1 MPPFDGSGLDVA
13 CANATQDAP
22 AILERAGL
30 NADPL
35 LEAFVRRL
43 MARRLS
49 ARFQTAHEA
58 LAVLELI
65 ETDRIAAARALSG
78 VAAPVVVAAIGSGPM
93 PVAMPA
99 NSDALSTHPVAA
111 AVSPPVAAM
120 ARRST
125 EITHVEHVAGMR
137 PARRRMWWAGSLAA
151 ALITVVGWSAG
162 IRPDARAPRIDASLS
177 SVDIDAAR
185 ATPQLPPSF
194 EAPVIPAPIAAVVS
208 PVPAGPAPMVAHRR
222 TAKRTAGVTPSMTR
236 TDVVAP
242 SVARTAVVPVVLEP
256 EHVNAPD
263 VATAGVL
270 AARYVAVGRAL
281 RGAPDALWARYR
293 LIRINDALASED
305 SRMKALV
312 SLSDIE
318 RAIDR

>member
-1 MPPFDGSGLDVA
+1 
-13 CANATQDAP
+13 
-22 AILERAGL
+22 
-30 NADPL
+30 
-35 LEAFVRRL
+35 
-43 MARRLS
+43 
-49 ARFQTAHEA
+49 
-58 LAVLELI
+58 
-65 ETDRIAAARALSG
+65 
-78 VAAPVVVAAIGSGPM
+78 
-93 PVAMPA
+93 
-99 NSDALSTHPVAA
+99 
-111 AVSPPVAAM
+111 
-120 ARRST
+120 
-125 EITHVEHVAGMR
+125 
-137 PARRRMWWAGSLAA
+137 
-151 ALITVVGWSAG
+151 
-162 IRPDARAPRIDASLS
+162 
-177 SVDIDAAR
+177 
-185 ATPQLPPSF
+185 
-194 EAPVIPAPIAAVVS
+194 
-208 PVPAGPAPMVAHRR
+208 
-222 TAKRTAGVTPSMTR
+222 MTR